1 MEYEITKFNFKDDLA
16 SANFNAKFQEI
27 ETYLNNIGEELTK
40 ITEENRKLK
49 EQLDNK
55 VEKIIYLPN
64 NTDFDTIT
72 EIGDYC
78 IIVGG
83 VHAPVNFESSTATHW
98 HIRVSWGTTASNVL
112 YQEAYTFKVPNK
124 IFKRYCVNGGFGSW
138 VTFTGTV

>member
-1 MEYEITKFNFKDDLA
+1 MPINLERWKNQEDLT
-16 SANFNAKFQEI
+16 SQNFNRR
-27 ETYLNNIGEELTK
+27 LLELEKHFNSLAEKNTK
-40 ITEENRKLK
+40 LEEENTKLK
-49 EQLDNK
+49 KLLDNK

-138 VTFTGTV
+138 VTFTGTP

>member
-1 MEYEITKFNFKDDLA
+1 M
-16 SANFNAKFQEI
+16 
-27 ETYLNNIGEELTK
+27 
-40 ITEENRKLK
+40 
-49 EQLDNK
+49 
-55 VEKIIYLPN
+55 PN

>member
-1 MEYEITKFNFKDDLA
+1 M
-16 SANFNAKFQEI
+16 
-27 ETYLNNIGEELTK
+27 
-40 ITEENRKLK
+40 
-49 EQLDNK
+49 
-55 VEKIIYLPN
+55 PN

-72 EIGDYC
+72 KIGDYC

-138 VTFTGTV
+138 VTFTGTP